1 MLGNPGR
8 PLVAGLDSDGVVRL
22 RYGSHPP
29 DLRTS
34 AHVPGHLLLPG
45 GLPIE
50 QDVVWV
56 FPSLAA
62 APVTPYAVRDL
73 ARQSWAFSV
82 GAVFHRAFRR
92 HVNHNE
98 QPIPWTDGLRRA
110 AQAAVDELYTVHA
123 TDLPTV
129 DVVAGL
135 ETPVDLFGAPS
146 EALLNAVAWAFGAE
160 HALADAYRDT
170 YRQTS
175 TDIVRYRSRESLFA
189 QEWSLMQ
196 HRLPELTRHYVAS
209 AYDILQLWTGDGSSW
224 ADVRRAR
231 ARSLGDELFGL
242 FRAH

>member
-8 PLVAGLDSDGVVRL
+8 PLNVGLDHDGVVRL
-22 RYGSHPP
+22 RNGTHPP

-34 AHVPGHLLLPG
+34 AHVPGRLLLPG

-50 QDVVWV
+50 QDIVWV
-56 FPSLAA
+56 FPRLAA

-73 ARQSWAFSV
+73 IRQSWAFSV
-82 GAVFHRAFRR
+82 GAVFHRAFLRY
-92 HVNHNE
+92 VNPNVP
-98 QPIPWTDGLRRA
+98 PIPWTASLRRA
-110 AQAAVDELYTVHA
+110 AQAAVDELYTIHA
-123 TDLPTV
+123 TDLPAV

-135 ETPVDLFGAPS
+135 ETPVDLFGAPNR
-146 EALLNAVAWAFGAE
+146 ALLQSVAWGLGAE
-160 HALADAYRDT
+160 YLLADAYRET

-175 TDIVRYRSRESLFA
+175 TDIVRYRSRDSLFA

-209 AYDILQLWTGDGSSW
+209 AYDILHPWTGDRSW
-224 ADVRRAR
+224 ADARRAR